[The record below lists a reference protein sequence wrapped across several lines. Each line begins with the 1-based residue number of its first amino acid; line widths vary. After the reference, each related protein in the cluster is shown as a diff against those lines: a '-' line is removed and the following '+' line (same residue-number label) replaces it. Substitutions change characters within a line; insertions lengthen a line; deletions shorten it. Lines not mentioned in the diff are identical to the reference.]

1 MPKDTIFDYCSPCL
15 AGVVVVTDI
24 PSTAVPG
31 YSTTTES
38 SRPWA
43 MAGADDVAGDD
54 FVGVV
59 VVVCIVIGNIF

>member
-1 MPKDTIFDYCSPCL
+1 MLLLLLTFLPLLFL
-15 AGVVVVTDI
+15 VT
-24 PSTAVPG
+24 PLQQ
-31 YSTTTES
+31 S

-59 VVVCIVIGNIF
+59 VVVVVCIVIGNIF